1 MTKSKAKSKLKNSNF
16 IKPSS
21 RYSKVTYPPV
31 KATNYIRRLYY
42 WTLDQACA
50 PYADWFIGFYSFL
63 ESIVIPLPTDPLLI
77 ARATAHPK
85 KSLWVSFYVTLT
97 SVLGGVAGYFVGF
110 YFWESFSPFVYAYL
124 FSKETFD
131 LVVSGVHDSTF
142 LFVFLGAFSPLPFK
156 AFTLS
161 AGSMSLPLLPFT
173 LGCLL
178 GRSIR
183 FFTLGVL
190 IFLFGDKIRKFI
202 DKRLEMIFGVGGA
215 LVFIALVIKI
225 GWF

>member
-1 MTKSKAKSKLKNSNF
+1 MTKSKAESEPKNTKF
-16 IKPSS
+16 VHPSS
-21 RYSKVTYPPV
+21 RYSKVTFPPV
-31 KATNYIRRLYY
+31 KASNYIRRVYY

-50 PYADWFIGFYSFL
+50 PYADWFIGLYSFF
-63 ESIVIPLPTDPLLI
+63 ESVIIPLPTDPLLI
-77 ARATAHPK
+77 ARATANPK
-85 KSLWVSFYVTLT
+85 RALWVSSYVTLT
-97 SVLGGVAGYFVGF
+97 SVLGGLAGYFIGF
-110 YFWESFSPFVYAYL
+110 YFWESFSPFVYSYL

-156 AFTLS
+156 AFSLS
-161 AGSMSLPLLPFT
+161 AGSMSLPLLPFA

-183 FFTLGVL
+183 FFVLGAL
-190 IFLFGDKIRKFI
+190 IYLFGDAIRNFI
-202 DKRLEMIFGVGGA
+202 DKRLEMLFGIAGVI
-215 LVFIALVIKI
+215 VFAILVIKI